1 MGRDDGRRARLKRHR
16 RRRGRAGRGR
26 QCTAAAGP
34 LGAADGRGES
44 RWSGRAAPP
53 RRTRRARNCRTGP
66 MRAISLASP
75 RHLDIAAPGPHGACR
90 GAPLPDRGR
99 CRPPPLRRPL
109 ADSGSRVEADDH
121 RTVALPNPRP
131 PLRSTETFDLF
142 SEPYG
147 RAGAVRGCSLTAP
160 LRRRKTACH
169 LNCHALHDAAY
180 PPWPAPTHRPT
191 GQVRAPQL
199 HRRPSQTFA
208 ARVLTEA

>member
-1 MGRDDGRRARLKRHR
+1 MGRDGGRRARLKRHR

-34 LGAADGRGES
+34 LGAADGRCES
-44 RWSGRAAPP
+44 RWSGRPAPP

-66 MRAISLASP
+66 MRAIPLATP
-75 RHLDIAAPGPHGACR
+75 RHLGVATPGPHGACR
-90 GAPLPDRGR
+90 GVPLPDRER
-99 CRPPPLRRPL
+99 CRTPPLQFPPAGRFREPGGSRRSPHCRTSESASASPIHRNIRSVRRTLRKGRTRMLFDRPL
-109 ADSGSRVEADDH
+109 
-121 RTVALPNPRP
+121 
-131 PLRSTETFDLF
+131 
-142 SEPYG
+142 
-147 RAGAVRGCSLTAP
+147 TAT
-160 LRRRKTACH
+160 KTACH

-180 PPWPAPTHRPT
+180 PPRPAPTHRPT